1 MIECKFM
8 KNALKQ
14 LANLRILLA
23 EMEQEIGLRE
33 ISSLEKSVLM
43 SIADLA
49 KDDQA
54 ATTKE
59 ILQHSLNTQYSRP
72 SVFRALK
79 TLEELNMIKKS
90 GTKRGFYTII
100 EESTQA

>member
-1 MIECKFM
+1 M

-14 LANLRILLA
+14 LASLRMLLA
-23 EMEQEIGLRE
+23 EMEQEVGLRE
-33 ISSLEKSVLM
+33 IGSLEKSVLM

-49 KDDQA
+49 KEDHA

-59 ILQHSLNTQYSRP
+59 ILQHSLNTKYSRP

-79 TLEELNMIKKS
+79 TLEELKMIKKS
-90 GTKRGFYTII
+90 GTKRGFYSITD
-100 EESTQA
+100 ESTQV